1 MAKTVLVT
9 GGARGIGLAI
19 TRRLALAGHRVA
31 VSYRSDREAAEKVV
45 ADLSA
50 QGVDSEIFRADL
62 TDPDQ
67 ARALPGRV
75 FERFGALDALVNNA
89 GMTDDSSFLTME
101 RDRYHNVL
109 KTNLF
114 GAMRLTGAAIPYL
127 LKSGEPAIVMV
138 ASLGGVFGKEGQVAY
153 ATSKGALIGFT
164 QWLGRKYSGAGIA
177 VNAVAPG
184 FIRTE
189 MMAGLE
195 SKMVDHIVGG
205 TALRRVGQAEEVAE
219 AVHFLLAPGY
229 IQSTTLRV
237 DGGFNR

>member
-1 MAKTVLVT
+1 MARTVLVT

-31 VSYRSDREAAEKVV
+31 ISYRSDQAAAERL
-45 ADLSA
+45 AAELSA
-50 QGVDSEIFRADL
+50 QGVESGIFKVDL
-62 TDPDQ
+62 TDPAQ
-67 ARALPGRV
+67 ARALPGQV

-89 GMTDDSSFLTME
+89 GMTDDVSFLTME
-101 RDRYHNVL
+101 QARYHNVL
-109 KTNLF
+109 RTNLF
-114 GAMRLTGAAIPYL
+114 GAMHLTGAAIPYL
-127 LKSGEPAIVMV
+127 MKASGPAIVMV

-164 QWLGRKYSGAGIA
+164 QWLGRKYSRAGIA

-189 MMAGLE
+189 MIADLE
-195 SKMVDHIVGG
+195 PKMVDPIVGG
-205 TALRRVGQAEEVAE
+205 TALRRIGEAEEVAE
-219 AVHFLLAPGY
+219 VVHFLLAPGY

>member
-1 MAKTVLVT
+1 VARTVLVT

-31 VSYRSDREAAEKVV
+31 ITYRADREAAEKVS

-50 QGVDSEIFRADL
+50 QGVDNDIFRADL
-62 TDPDQ
+62 TDPAQ
-67 ARALPGRV
+67 ARALPGQV

-89 GMTDDSSFLTME
+89 GMTDDASFLTME
-101 RDRYHNVL
+101 RERYHNVL
-109 KTNLF
+109 RTNLF
-114 GAMRLTGAAIPYL
+114 GAVHLTGAAIPYL
-127 LKSGEPAIVMV
+127 LKSSGPAIVMV

-184 FIRTE
+184 FIQTE
-189 MMAGLE
+189 MIAGLE
-195 SKMVDHIVGG
+195 PKMLDHIVGG
-205 TALRRVGQAEEVAE
+205 AALRRIGQAEEVAE